1 MRPALA
7 GRLRAPE
14 AVIPVLGILASLVVL
29 APLVQ
34 IGGAGVSEGY
44 RELFKA
50 SFGSMVGVGSWLTS
64 SLPLVLVGLGVA
76 LPYRAGLFNVGGEG
90 QLLTGALVGV
100 YVATSFGGGPGAFLL
115 PLAAAFAASAALG
128 ALAGR
133 LKARGMHEIVTTI
146 MLNFI
151 AFFSLTFLLRGG
163 LKDPD
168 LPYAASRAVHDGF
181 RLGRFAGDDIP
192 YGIFVA
198 GVVVAAAVY
207 LADYTRLGW
216 RLGLVGQSEVVAV
229 RGGINLVRTRT
240 VAMALGGGLAGLG
253 GVVELLGNQYRVGAH
268 FSPGWGFTAI
278 AVALLARGKMLPVV
292 PFALYFGFLQNGE
305 VRLQAILGIPGNLV
319 LILVAAPVIIVA
331 AVYGFRAYRRT
342 VIVGT

>member
-1 MRPALA
+1 MRLGSL
-7 GRLRAPE
+7 GRLRLPE
-14 AVIPVLGILASLVVL
+14 TVVPVVAILASLVVL

-34 IGGAGVSEGY
+34 IGGAGIADGY
-44 RELFKA
+44 KEVFKA
-50 SFGSMVGVGSWLTS
+50 SFGSMVGVGSWLIS

-100 YVATSFGGGPGAFLL
+100 YIATSSDGGPGAFML
-115 PLAAAFAASAALG
+115 PLLAAFCSAALLG
-128 ALAGR
+128 GVAGW

-151 AFFSLTFLLRGG
+151 VVFAITFLLRGS

-168 LPYAASRAVHDGF
+168 LPYAASRAVPDGF
-181 RLGRFAGDDIP
+181 RLGRFYGDDIP
-192 YGIFVA
+192 YGIFIA
-198 GVVVAAAVY
+198 AVVVAAAAYV
-207 LADYTRLGW
+207 ADYTRLGW
-216 RLGLVGQSEVVAV
+216 RLGLLGQSDAVAV
-229 RGGINLVRTRT
+229 RQGVNVTRSRT
-240 VAMALGGGLAGLG
+240 VAMALGGGLAGVG
-253 GVVELLGNQYRVGAH
+253 GAVELLGNQYRIGAH

-342 VIVGT
+342 VMVST

>member
-1 MRPALA
+1 MRLGSL
-7 GRLRAPE
+7 GRLRLPE
-14 AVIPVLGILASLVVL
+14 TVVPVVAILASLVVL

-34 IGGAGVSEGY
+34 IGGAGIADGY
-44 RELFKA
+44 KEVFKA
-50 SFGSMVGVGSWLTS
+50 SFGSMLGVGSWLTS

-100 YVATSFGGGPGAFLL
+100 YIATSSDGGPGAFML
-115 PLAAAFAASAALG
+115 PLLAAFCSAALLG
-128 ALAGR
+128 GVAGW

-151 AFFSLTFLLRGG
+151 VVFAITFLLRGS

-168 LPYAASRAVHDGF
+168 LPYAASRAVPDGF
-181 RLGRFAGDDIP
+181 RLGRFYGDDIP
-192 YGIFVA
+192 YGIFLA
-198 GVVVAAAVY
+198 AVVVAAATY
-207 LADYTRLGW
+207 LVDYTRLGW
-216 RLGLVGQSEVVAV
+216 RLGVLGQSDAVAV
-229 RGGINLVRTRT
+229 RQGINLARSRT
-240 VAMALGGGLAGLG
+240 VAMALGGGLAGVG
-253 GVVELLGNQYRVGAH
+253 GAVELLGNQYRIGAH

-342 VIVGT
+342 VMVST

>member
-1 MRPALA
+1 MTSRL
-7 GRLRAPE
+7 GSRLRVPE
-14 AVIPVLGILASLVVL
+14 TVIPVLAILASLVVL

-34 IGGAGVSEGY
+34 IGGAGIADGY
-44 RELFKA
+44 KEIFKA

-90 QLLTGALVGV
+90 QLLTGALAGV
-100 YVATSFGGGPGAFLL
+100 YIATSFGGAPGAFLL
-115 PLAAAFAASAALG
+115 PLLAAFGSAAALG
-128 ALAGR
+128 AVAGW
-133 LKARGMHEIVTTI
+133 LKSRGMHEIVTTI
-146 MLNFI
+146 MFNFVV
-151 AFFSLTFLLRGG
+151 FFSITFLLRGG

-168 LPYAASRAVHDGF
+168 LPYAASRAVTDGF

-198 GVVVAAAVY
+198 AVVVAAAVY

-216 RLGLVGQSEVVAV
+216 RLGLLGQSEAVAV
-229 RGGINLVRTRT
+229 RQGVNLARTRT
-240 VAMALGGGLAGLG
+240 VAMALGGGMAGVG
-253 GVVELLGNQYRVGAH
+253 GAVELLGNQYRIGAH

-319 LILVAAPVIIVA
+319 LILVAAPVVIVA
-331 AVYGFRAYRRT
+331 AAYGFRTYRRT
-342 VIVGT
+342 VVVGT

>member
-1 MRPALA
+1 MSAGSR
-7 GRLRAPE
+7 GRLRVPE
-14 AVIPVLGILASLVVL
+14 TVIPVLAILASLVVL
-29 APLVQ
+29 APLVE
-34 IGGAGVSEGY
+34 IGGAGVAEGY

-100 YVATSFGGGPGAFLL
+100 YIGTAFGGGPGAFLL
-115 PLAAAFAASAALG
+115 PLLAGFGSAAALG
-128 ALAGR
+128 AVAGW

-146 MLNFI
+146 MFNFI

-168 LPYAASRAVHDGF
+168 LPYAASRAVSDGF

-192 YGIFVA
+192 YGIFIA
-198 GVVVAAAVY
+198 AVVVALTIY
-207 LADYTRLGW
+207 LMDYTRLGW
-216 RLGLVGQSEVVAV
+216 RLGLLGQSDAVAV
-229 RGGINLVRTRT
+229 RQGVNLVRSRT
-240 VAMALGGGLAGLG
+240 VALALGGGLAGLG
-253 GVVELLGNQYRVGAH
+253 GVVELLGNQYRIGAH
-268 FSPGWGFTAI
+268 FSPGWGFTAV

-305 VRLQAILGIPGNLV
+305 VRLQAILGLPGNLV

-342 VIVGT
+342 VTVGT

>member
-1 MRPALA
+1 MSAGSR
-7 GRLRAPE
+7 GRLRVPE
-14 AVIPVLGILASLVVL
+14 TVIPVLAILASLVVL

-34 IGGAGVSEGY
+34 IGGAGFAEGY

-100 YVATSFGGGPGAFLL
+100 YIGTAFGGGPGAFLL
-115 PLAAAFAASAALG
+115 PLVAAFGSAGALG
-128 ALAGR
+128 AVAGW

-146 MLNFI
+146 MFNFI

-168 LPYAASRAVHDGF
+168 LPYAASRAVSDGF

-192 YGIFVA
+192 YGIFIA
-198 GVVVAAAVY
+198 IVVV
-207 LADYTRLGW
+207 LATTYFVDYTRLGW
-216 RLGLVGQSEVVAV
+216 RLGVLGQSDAVAV
-229 RGGINLVRTRT
+229 RQGINLARSRT

-253 GVVELLGNQYRVGAH
+253 GVVELLGNQYRIGAH
-268 FSPGWGFTAI
+268 FSPGWGFTAV

-305 VRLQAILGIPGNLV
+305 VRLQAILGLPGNLV

-342 VIVGT
+342 VMVGT

>member
-1 MRPALA
+1 MSAGSR
-7 GRLRAPE
+7 GRLRVPE
-14 AVIPVLGILASLVVL
+14 TVIPVLAILVSLVVL

-34 IGGAGVSEGY
+34 IGGAGFAEGY

-100 YVATSFGGGPGAFLL
+100 YIGTAFGGGPGAFLL
-115 PLAAAFAASAALG
+115 PLVAAFGSAGALG
-128 ALAGR
+128 AVAGW

-146 MLNFI
+146 MFNFI

-168 LPYAASRAVHDGF
+168 LPYAASRAVSDGF

-192 YGIFVA
+192 YGIFIA
-198 GVVVAAAVY
+198 IVVV
-207 LADYTRLGW
+207 LATTYFVDYTRLGW
-216 RLGLVGQSEVVAV
+216 RLGVLGQSDAVAV
-229 RGGINLVRTRT
+229 RQGINLARSRT

-253 GVVELLGNQYRVGAH
+253 GVVELLGNQYRIGAH
-268 FSPGWGFTAI
+268 FSPGWGFTAV

-305 VRLQAILGIPGNLV
+305 VRLQAILGLPGNLV

-342 VIVGT
+342 VMVGT

>member
-1 MRPALA
+1 MSLGLGPRP
-7 GRLRAPE
+7 RVPE
-14 AVIPVLGILASLVVL
+14 WVVPVLAILASLVVL

-34 IGGAGVSEGY
+34 IGGAGFAEGY

-90 QLLTGALVGV
+90 QLVTGALVGV
-100 YVATSFGGGPGAFLL
+100 YIGTAFGGGPGAFLL
-115 PLAAAFAASAALG
+115 PLVAAFGSAGALG
-128 ALAGR
+128 AVAGW

-146 MLNFI
+146 MFNFI
-151 AFFSLTFLLRGG
+151 VFFSLTFLLRGG

-168 LPYAASRAVHDGF
+168 LPYAASRAVSDGF
-181 RLGRFAGDDIP
+181 RVGRFAGDDIP
-192 YGIFVA
+192 YGIFIA
-198 GVVVAAAVY
+198 AVVVAATTY
-207 LADYTRLGW
+207 LVDYTRLGW
-216 RLGLVGQSEVVAV
+216 RLGVLGQSDAVAV
-229 RGGINLVRTRT
+229 RQGINLARSRT

-253 GVVELLGNQYRVGAH
+253 GVVELLGNQYRIGAH
-268 FSPGWGFTAI
+268 FSPGWGFTAV

-305 VRLQAILGIPGNLV
+305 VRMQAILGLPGNLV

-331 AVYGFRAYRRT
+331 AVYGYRAYRRT
-342 VIVGT
+342 VMVGA

>member
-1 MRPALA
+1 MRLGSL
-7 GRLRAPE
+7 GRLRLPE
-14 AVIPVLGILASLVVL
+14 TVVPVLAILASLVVL

-34 IGGAGVSEGY
+34 IGGAGIADGY
-44 RELFKA
+44 KEVFKA
-50 SFGSMVGVGSWLTS
+50 SFGSMLGVGSWLIS

-100 YVATSFGGGPGAFLL
+100 YIATSSDGGPGAFML
-115 PLAAAFAASAALG
+115 PLLAAFCSAALLG
-128 ALAGR
+128 GVAGW

-151 AFFSLTFLLRGG
+151 VVFAITFLLRGS

-168 LPYAASRAVHDGF
+168 LPYAASRAVPDGF
-181 RLGRFAGDDIP
+181 RLGRFYGDDIP
-192 YGIFVA
+192 YGIFIA
-198 GVVVAAAVY
+198 AAVVAAAAYV
-207 LADYTRLGW
+207 ADYTRLGW
-216 RLGLVGQSEVVAV
+216 RLGVLGQSDAVAV
-229 RGGINLVRTRT
+229 RQGINLARSRT
-240 VAMALGGGLAGLG
+240 VAMALGGGLAGVG
-253 GVVELLGNQYRVGAH
+253 GAVELLGNQYRIGAH

-342 VIVGT
+342 VMVST

>member
-1 MRPALA
+1 MSLGLGA
-7 GRLRAPE
+7 RLRVPE
-14 AVIPVLGILASLVVL
+14 WVIPVLAILASLVVL
-29 APLVQ
+29 APLVR
-34 IGGAGVSEGY
+34 IGGAGVAEGY
-44 RELFKA
+44 KELFKA

-100 YVATSFGGGPGAFLL
+100 YIATSFGGGPGAFLL
-115 PLAAAFAASAALG
+115 PLLAAFGAAGALG
-128 ALAGR
+128 AVAGW
-133 LKARGMHEIVTTI
+133 LKSRGMHEIVTTI
-146 MLNFI
+146 MFNFI
-151 AFFSLTFLLRGG
+151 VFFSITFLLRGG

-181 RLGRFAGDDIP
+181 RVGRFAGDDIP
-192 YGIFVA
+192 YGIFIA
-198 GVVVAAAVY
+198 AVVVGATIY
-207 LADYTRLGW
+207 LVDYTRLGW
-216 RLGLVGQSEVVAV
+216 RLGLLGQSDAVAV
-229 RGGINLVRTRT
+229 RQGVNLVRSRT
-240 VAMALGGGLAGLG
+240 VALALGGGLAGLG
-253 GVVELLGNQYRVGAH
+253 GVVELLGNQYRIGAH

-278 AVALLARGKMLPVV
+278 AVALLARGRMLPVV

-305 VRLQAILGIPGNLV
+305 VRLQAILGIPGNMV

-342 VIVGT
+342 VMVGA

>member
-1 MRPALA
+1 MSAGSR
-7 GRLRAPE
+7 GRLRVPE
-14 AVIPVLGILASLVVL
+14 TVIPVLAILASLVVL

-34 IGGAGVSEGY
+34 IGGAGFAEGY

-100 YVATSFGGGPGAFLL
+100 YIGTAFGGGPGAFLL
-115 PLAAAFAASAALG
+115 PLVAAFGSAGALG
-128 ALAGR
+128 AVAGW

-146 MLNFI
+146 MFNFI

-168 LPYAASRAVHDGF
+168 LPYAASRAVSDGF
-181 RLGRFAGDDIP
+181 RLGRFADNNIP
-192 YGIFVA
+192 YGIFIA
-198 GVVVAAAVY
+198 IVVV
-207 LADYTRLGW
+207 LATTYFVDYTRLGW
-216 RLGLVGQSEVVAV
+216 RLGVLGQSDAVAV
-229 RGGINLVRTRT
+229 RQGINLARSRT

-253 GVVELLGNQYRVGAH
+253 GVVELLGNQYRIGAH
-268 FSPGWGFTAI
+268 FSPGWGFTAV

-305 VRLQAILGIPGNLV
+305 VRLQAILGLPGNLV

-342 VIVGT
+342 VMVGT

>member
-1 MRPALA
+1 MRLGLG
-7 GRLRAPE
+7 GRLRVPE
-14 AVIPVLGILASLVVL
+14 AVIPVLAILASLVVL

-34 IGGAGVSEGY
+34 IGGAGFAEGY

-90 QLLTGALVGV
+90 QLLAGALVGV
-100 YVATSFGGGPGAFLL
+100 YIGTAFGGGPGAFLL
-115 PLAAAFAASAALG
+115 PLVAGFGSAAALG
-128 ALAGR
+128 AVAGW

-146 MLNFI
+146 MFNFI

-168 LPYAASRAVHDGF
+168 LPYAASRAVSDGF

-192 YGIFVA
+192 YGIFIA
-198 GVVVAAAVY
+198 LVVV
-207 LADYTRLGW
+207 LATTYFVDYTRLGW
-216 RLGLVGQSEVVAV
+216 RLGVLGQSDAVAV
-229 RGGINLVRTRT
+229 RQGINLARSRT

-253 GVVELLGNQYRVGAH
+253 GVVELLGNQYRIGAH
-268 FSPGWGFTAI
+268 FSPGWGFTAV

-305 VRLQAILGIPGNLV
+305 VRLQAILGLPGNLV

-342 VIVGT
+342 VMVGA

>member
-1 MRPALA
+1 MRFGSLGRVRLPETVVPALA
-7 GRLRAPE
+7 
-14 AVIPVLGILASLVVL
+14 ILASLVVL

-34 IGGAGVSEGY
+34 IGGAGIADGY
-44 RELFKA
+44 KEVFKA
-50 SFGSMVGVGSWLTS
+50 SFGSMVGVGSWLIS

-100 YVATSFGGGPGAFLL
+100 YIATSSDGGPGAFML
-115 PLAAAFAASAALG
+115 PLLAAFCSAGLLG
-128 ALAGR
+128 GVAGW

-151 AFFSLTFLLRGG
+151 VVFSITFLLRGS

-168 LPYAASRAVHDGF
+168 LPYAASRAVPDGF
-181 RLGRFAGDDIP
+181 RLGRFYGDDIP
-192 YGIFVA
+192 YGIFLA
-198 GVVVAAAVY
+198 AAVVAAATY
-207 LADYTRLGW
+207 LVDYTRLGW
-216 RLGLVGQSEVVAV
+216 RLGVLGQSDAVAV
-229 RGGINLVRTRT
+229 RQGINLARSRT
-240 VAMALGGGLAGLG
+240 VAMALGGGLAGVG
-253 GVVELLGNQYRVGAH
+253 GAVELLGNQYRIGAH
-268 FSPGWGFTAI
+268 FSPGWGFTAV

-342 VIVGT
+342 VMVGT

>member
-1 MRPALA
+1 MSTGSR
-7 GRLRAPE
+7 GRARVPE
-14 AVIPVLGILASLVVL
+14 AVVPVLAILASLVVL
-29 APLVQ
+29 VPLVQ
-34 IGGAGVSEGY
+34 IGGAGFAEGY

-90 QLLTGALVGV
+90 QLVTGALVGV
-100 YVATSFGGGPGAFLL
+100 YIGTAFGGGPGAFLL
-115 PLAAAFAASAALG
+115 PLVAAFGSAAALG
-128 ALAGR
+128 AVAGW

-146 MLNFI
+146 MFNFI
-151 AFFSLTFLLRGG
+151 VFFSLTFLLRGG

-168 LPYAASRAVHDGF
+168 LPYAASRAVSDGF

-192 YGIFVA
+192 YGIFIA
-198 GVVVAAAVY
+198 AVVVAATTY
-207 LADYTRLGW
+207 LVDFTRLGW
-216 RLGLVGQSEVVAV
+216 RLGVLGQSDAVAV
-229 RGGINLVRTRT
+229 RQGINLARSRT

-253 GVVELLGNQYRVGAH
+253 GVVELLGNQYRIGAH
-268 FSPGWGFTAI
+268 FSPGWGFTAV

-305 VRLQAILGIPGNLV
+305 VRLQAILGLPGNLV

-342 VIVGT
+342 VMVGT

>member
-1 MRPALA
+1 MRLGSL
-7 GRLRAPE
+7 GRLRLPE
-14 AVIPVLGILASLVVL
+14 TVVPVVAILASLVVL
-29 APLVQ
+29 APLVR
-34 IGGAGVSEGY
+34 IGGAGIADGY
-44 RELFKA
+44 KEVFKA

-100 YVATSFGGGPGAFLL
+100 YIATSSDGGPGAFML
-115 PLAAAFAASAALG
+115 PLLAAFCSAALLG
-128 ALAGR
+128 GVAGW

-151 AFFSLTFLLRGG
+151 VVFAITFLLRGS

-168 LPYAASRAVHDGF
+168 LPYAASRAVPDGF
-181 RLGRFAGDDIP
+181 RLGRFYGDDIP
-192 YGIFVA
+192 YGIFIA
-198 GVVVAAAVY
+198 AVVVAAAAYV
-207 LADYTRLGW
+207 ADYTRLGW
-216 RLGLVGQSEVVAV
+216 RLGLLGQSDAVAV
-229 RGGINLVRTRT
+229 RQGVNVTRSRT
-240 VAMALGGGLAGLG
+240 VAMALGGGLAGVG
-253 GVVELLGNQYRVGAH
+253 GAVELLGNQYRIGAH

-342 VIVGT
+342 VMVST

>member
-1 MRPALA
+1 MRFGSR
-7 GRLRAPE
+7 GRVHLPE
-14 AVIPVLGILASLVVL
+14 TVVPVVAILASLVVL
-29 APLVQ
+29 APLVH
-34 IGGAGVSEGY
+34 IGGAGIADGY
-44 RELFKA
+44 KEMLKA
-50 SFGSMVGVGSWLTS
+50 SFGSMVGAGSWLTS

-90 QLLTGALVGV
+90 QLLTGALVGA
-100 YVATSFGGGPGAFLL
+100 YIATSSDGGPGAFML
-115 PLAAAFAASAALG
+115 PLLAAFCSAALLG
-128 ALAGR
+128 AVAGW
-133 LKARGMHEIVTTI
+133 LKGRGMHEIVTTI

-151 AFFSLTFLLRGG
+151 VVFSITFLLRGS

-168 LPYAASRAVHDGF
+168 LPYAASRAVTDGF
-181 RLGRFAGDDIP
+181 RLGRFYGDDIP

-198 GVVVAAAVY
+198 AVVAAAAAY
-207 LADYTRLGW
+207 LAEYTRLGW
-216 RLGLVGQSEVVAV
+216 RLGLLGQSDAVAV
-229 RGGINLVRTRT
+229 RQGVNLARSRT
-240 VAMALGGGLAGLG
+240 VALALGGGLAGLG
-253 GVVELLGNQYRVGAH
+253 GAVELLGNQYRIGAH
-268 FSPGWGFTAI
+268 FSPGWGFTSI

-342 VIVGT
+342 VMVGT

>member
-1 MRPALA
+1 MRLGSR
-7 GRLRAPE
+7 GRLRLPE
-14 AVIPVLGILASLVVL
+14 TVVPVLAIAASLVVL

-34 IGGAGVSEGY
+34 IGGAGIAEGY
-44 RELFKA
+44 TEMFKA

-100 YVATSFGGGPGAFLL
+100 YIGTAFGGGPGAFML
-115 PLAAAFAASAALG
+115 PLLAAFGAAAALG
-128 ALAGR
+128 AVAGW

-151 AFFSLTFLLRGG
+151 AVFSLQFLLRGSF
-163 LKDPD
+163 KDPD
-168 LPYAASRAVHDGF
+168 LPYAASRAVNDGF
-181 RLGRFAGDDIP
+181 RLGRFIGDDIP
-192 YGIFVA
+192 YGIFIA
-198 GVVVAAAVY
+198 AVVVAAAVY

-216 RLGLVGQSEVVAV
+216 RLGLLGQSEAVAV
-229 RGGINLVRTRT
+229 RQGLNLARTRT

-253 GVVELLGNQYRVGAH
+253 GAVELLGNQYRIGAH

-278 AVALLARGKMLPVV
+278 AVALLARGKMLPVL

-331 AVYGFRAYRRT
+331 AVYGFRAYRKT
-342 VIVGT
+342 VMVGT

>member
-1 MRPALA
+1 MRLGLG
-7 GRLRAPE
+7 GRLRVPE
-14 AVIPVLGILASLVVL
+14 AVIPVLAILASLVVL

-34 IGGAGVSEGY
+34 IGGAGFAEGY

-90 QLLTGALVGV
+90 QLLAGALVGV
-100 YVATSFGGGPGAFLL
+100 YIGTAFSGGPGAFLL
-115 PLAAAFAASAALG
+115 PLVAGFGSAAALG
-128 ALAGR
+128 AVAGW

-146 MLNFI
+146 MFNFI

-168 LPYAASRAVHDGF
+168 LPYAASRAVSDGF

-192 YGIFVA
+192 YGIFIA
-198 GVVVAAAVY
+198 LVVV
-207 LADYTRLGW
+207 LATTYFVDYTRLGW
-216 RLGLVGQSEVVAV
+216 RLGVLGQSDAVAV
-229 RGGINLVRTRT
+229 RQGINLARSRT

-253 GVVELLGNQYRVGAH
+253 GVVELLGNQYRIGAH
-268 FSPGWGFTAI
+268 FSPGWGFTAV

-305 VRLQAILGIPGNLV
+305 VRLQAILGLPGNLV

-342 VIVGT
+342 VMVGT

>member
-1 MRPALA
+1 MRLGLG
-7 GRLRAPE
+7 GRLRVPE
-14 AVIPVLGILASLVVL
+14 AVIPVLAILASLVVL

-34 IGGAGVSEGY
+34 IGGAGFAEGY

-90 QLLTGALVGV
+90 QLLAGALVGV
-100 YVATSFGGGPGAFLL
+100 YIGTAFGGGPGAFLL
-115 PLAAAFAASAALG
+115 PLVAGFGSAAALG
-128 ALAGR
+128 AVAGW

-146 MLNFI
+146 MFNFI

-168 LPYAASRAVHDGF
+168 LPYAASRAVSDGF

-192 YGIFVA
+192 YGIFIA
-198 GVVVAAAVY
+198 LVVV
-207 LADYTRLGW
+207 LATTYFVDYTRLGW
-216 RLGLVGQSEVVAV
+216 RLGVLGQSDAVAV
-229 RGGINLVRTRT
+229 RQGINLARSRT

-253 GVVELLGNQYRVGAH
+253 GVVELLGNQYRIGAH
-268 FSPGWGFTAI
+268 FSPGWGFTAV

-305 VRLQAILGIPGNLV
+305 VRLQAILGLPGNLV

-342 VIVGT
+342 VMVGT